1 MFARHVTVKLNPST
15 LAEFTRVMDNEIL
28 PWLRKQKGFLDTIT
42 LAVPGGGEIVSI
54 SFWDQEENALVYNST
69 SYPEAL
75 QILKKILAGT
85 PQVRTFDVV
94 SSTLQRVDPPKTFFS
109 TVRGRQQE
117 HGEQHDSSE
126 SSTSCV
132 SFSDERA
139 AYCQGGEHGKA
150 LPTAGCW

>member
-1 MFARHVTVKLNPST
+1 MFARNVAVKLKPGT

-42 LAVPGGGEIVSI
+42 LAVPGGREIVSI

-69 SYPEAL
+69 GYPEVL

-94 SSTLQRVDPPKTFFS
+94 SSTLQKVDPPKIS
-109 TVRGRQQE
+109 SPVRGRQQ
-117 HGEQHDSSE
+117 GDS
-126 SSTSCV
+126 TTAAN
-132 SFSDERA
+132 RA
-139 AYCQGGEHGKA
+139 HRA
-150 LPTAGCW
+150 